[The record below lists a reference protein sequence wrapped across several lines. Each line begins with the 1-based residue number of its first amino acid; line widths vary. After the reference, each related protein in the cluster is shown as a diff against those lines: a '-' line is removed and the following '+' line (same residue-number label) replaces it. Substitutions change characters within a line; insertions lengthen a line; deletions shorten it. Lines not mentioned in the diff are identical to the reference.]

1 MRPIALLLAGIC
13 AAVTPVIGEE
23 YLWPSEAL
31 ALPSEFASTG
41 GVVSVRGVVSFIS
54 GLEPNRFVVV
64 AEDHPNQRGIEVVS
78 KIPCADLACGAVVV
92 VSGAAVARN
101 GAVSVDADAVDVI
114 RVERPFPPPV
124 AKQSDYR
131 KGLLDG
137 RVVALEGIVRDIH
150 PPPPEVGDDATDVL
164 LLMDGYTATVRLPW
178 RAEGDDLRGESVQV
192 SGLVRAVIRDG
203 KRIDS
208 MLEVENAAGV
218 VSLGNR
224 RSLRFMVYS
233 SVFLGTV
240 LACALAVLLALW
252 LRVRRERREAAVIA
266 AERRR
271 MAADLHDT
279 IEQHLAGANL
289 LAASVMQLDGAPEN
303 VRDAMR
309 HLMSLLANAKMEVRS
324 AVLNLREVGGET
336 ETLDAA
342 IARLAAALAK
352 TGVRTHRL
360 LRGLPGNIPEGARQD
375 MLLILQE
382 AATNAVKHGRART
395 ILFTCDP
402 RADGGFVLRVLNDGA
417 PFEVDRAL
425 GPETG
430 HYGLSGMRERALR
443 NRLSLSWGV
452 EDQWSYVQLEPEV
465 RNG

>member
-23 YLWPSEAL
+23 CLWPSEAL

-41 GVVSVRGVVSFIS
+41 GVVSVRGIVSFIS
-54 GLEPNRFVVV
+54 GLEPNRFMVV

-137 RVVALEGIVRDIH
+137 
-150 PPPPEVGDDATDVL
+150 
-164 LLMDGYTATVRLPW
+164 
-178 RAEGDDLRGESVQV
+178 
-192 SGLVRAVIRDG
+192 
-203 KRIDS
+203 
-208 MLEVENAAGV
+208 
-218 VSLGNR
+218 
-224 RSLRFMVYS
+224 
-233 SVFLGTV
+233 
-240 LACALAVLLALW
+240 
-252 LRVRRERREAAVIA
+252 
-266 AERRR
+266 
-271 MAADLHDT
+271 
-279 IEQHLAGANL
+279 
-289 LAASVMQLDGAPEN
+289 
-303 VRDAMR
+303 
-309 HLMSLLANAKMEVRS
+309 
-324 AVLNLREVGGET
+324 
-336 ETLDAA
+336 
-342 IARLAAALAK
+342 
-352 TGVRTHRL
+352 
-360 LRGLPGNIPEGARQD
+360 
-375 MLLILQE
+375 
-382 AATNAVKHGRART
+382 
-395 ILFTCDP
+395 
-402 RADGGFVLRVLNDGA
+402 A
-417 PFEVDRAL
+417 PFEIDRAL

>member
-1 MRPIALLLAGIC
+1 MRPYIAVLAGVC
-13 AAVTPVIGEE
+13 AAFLPAIGDE
-23 YLWPSEAL
+23 YLWPSEVL
-31 ALPSEFASTG
+31 SLPPEFSSTG
-41 GVVSVRGVVSFIS
+41 GVVSVRGVVTFTS
-54 GLEPNRFVVV
+54 GLEYGRFVV
-64 AEDHPNQRGIEVVS
+64 APEDHPNQRGVEVVS
-78 KIPCADLACGAVVV
+78 KSPCEDLTCGAVVV
-92 VSGAAVARN
+92 VSGAAVERD
-101 GAVSVDADAVDVI
+101 GAVSIDADTMDI
-114 RVERPFPPPV
+114 LRVERLSPPPV

-178 RAEGDDLRGESVQV
+178 RTEGDDLRGESVQV

-208 MLEVENAAGV
+208 MLEVENADGL

-224 RSLRFMVYS
+224 RSLRFMVYA

-289 LAASVMQLDGAPEN
+289 LAASVMQLDGTPEN
-303 VRDAMR
+303 VRDAMKN
-309 HLMSLLANAKMEVRS
+309 LMSLLANAKMEVRS
-324 AVLNLREVGGET
+324 AVLNLRSVGGESR
-336 ETLDAA
+336 TLEEA
-342 IARLAAALAK
+342 IADMAAALGK
-352 TGVRTHRL
+352 TGVRTRYR
-360 LRGLPGNIPEGARQD
+360 LRGLPEQLSEGERQD
-375 MLLILQE
+375 ILLILHE
-382 AATNAVKHGRART
+382 ASTNAVKHGRAKT

-402 RADGGFVLRVLNDGA
+402 REDGGFVLRVLNDGA
-417 PFEVDRAL
+417 PFEIDRAL

-443 NRLSLSWGV
+443 NRLSLSWGKRGK
-452 EDQWSYVQLEPEV
+452 WSYVQLGSE
-465 RNG
+465 G